1 MLVLWAINQPD
12 ASGNLQLCL
21 VLFNLQFI
29 SGGAPFINSCLLM
42 RHKLSQFVRR
52 NFHLTTKEKHL
63 KEDLTWLQGT
73 VHRRPT
79 RFIPLGNRIALNEFD
94 HIPLSKSQLLI

>member
-1 MLVLWAINQPD
+1 MLVQWAINQPD

-52 NFHLTTKEKHL
+52 NFHLTEGKHTREGHYTVTKWER
-63 KEDLTWLQGT
+63 GA
-73 VHRRPT
+73 
-79 RFIPLGNRIALNEFD
+79 F
-94 HIPLSKSQLLI
+94 